1 MYLLNLESNH
11 FTFKTLNQISAK
23 VNLYVCH
30 FLGYSTMVLQRKQ
43 DSGSQRFLRAFLR
56 WTHTAFFQHLLLH
69 KEIINLLFQGREAC
83 GPVELPLLQQ
93 IYFWGLSSGEMSFY
107 IPGGW
112 GREHRALPFSSST
125 A

>member
-43 DSGSQRFLRAFLR
+43 DSGSQRFLRPFLK

-83 GPVELPLLQQ
+83 GLVELPLLQQ
-93 IYFWGLSSGEMSFY
+93 IYF
-107 IPGGW
+107 
-112 GREHRALPFSSST
+112 RD
-125 A
+125 